1 MQARYHILR
10 EIGRGAMGRVY
21 LAHDN
26 LLERYVALKEL
37 SVPDYLSEEERA
49 EVRERFRLEAKAAAR
64 LTHPHILTVHDIILQ
79 GDRQFMVME
88 YLEGK
93 TMREVLAE
101 RRLSVSEV
109 LSIAPMVCEALGY
122 AHRQGIVHRDVKPD
136 NIFVLQDGNI
146 KLADFGIAKMIRVS
160 ERTHTDVIMGT
171 PNYIAPEV
179 IKGNPFDHRVDIFAL
194 GVTIYEMLSGRR
206 PFDAENDFAIIYRV
220 ATEEPVPLS
229 DLVEG
234 LPPGLVHAVH
244 RALHKDPTLRYQDVE
259 ELKSDLMEV
268 RSELGMGTRAEEAF
282 TKEEALRRELEA
294 AREAEISEWAGDRGY
309 DFRRDKEWKEL
320 IARIYSEQPKKERV
334 SEAPPWA
341 QRGVESGFHVAQE
354 PRAPSASVTNRV
366 AIGRAVS
373 TTTRPSNHI
382 HAGRAGN
389 GKLSSLTGG
398 RYSPGSRP
406 GKRGGES
413 LILSSRA
420 KRLAVAI
427 PALGTLLVAS
437 TLFPWIEKGLNPQR
451 SMAGISFPEG
461 MVLSSLVTLV
471 AGCDALVLLRM
482 VSSER
487 WTQAMK
493 GMSLLG
499 FVTTMLFL
507 GLRAFAGL
515 GYPKAPDLSLGGVLG
530 GIGWGL
536 WLAIAGSLVFYILC
550 SRLRGETC

>member
-1 MQARYHILR
+1 
-10 EIGRGAMGRVY
+10 MGRVY
-21 LAHDN
+21 LAHDS
-26 LLERYVALKEL
+26 LLERDVALKEL

-64 LTHPHILTVHDIILQ
+64 LTHPHILTVHDIILE
-79 GDRQFMVME
+79 GDRQFIVME

-101 RRLSVSEV
+101 RKLSAGEV

-122 AHRQGIVHRDVKPD
+122 AHRQGIIHRDVKPD

-234 LPPGLVHAVH
+234 LPPGLVHVVH
-244 RALHKDPTLRYQDVE
+244 QALLKDPTLRYQDME

-268 RSELGMGTRAEEAF
+268 RSELGTRAEEAF
-282 TKEEALRRELEA
+282 TKEEALMRELEA
-294 AREAEISEWAGDRGY
+294 AREAEISEWAGERGY
-309 DFRRDKEWKEL
+309 DFRRDREWKEL
-320 IARIYSEQPKKERV
+320 IARIYSARPEEEGVSTRLAWAQGPGEPGLHTPSNLRV
-334 SEAPPWA
+334 PSAPPA
-341 QRGVESGFHVAQE
+341 GRMAV
-354 PRAPSASVTNRV
+354 NRV
-366 AIGRAVS
+366 ASPSPRAYGNV
-373 TTTRPSNHI
+373 TVD
-382 HAGRAGN
+382 RAGDGETSPRVAGLDIKAPRPRRGN
-389 GKLSSLTGG
+389 AEGLVLSGKA
-398 RYSPGSRP
+398 R
-406 GKRGGES
+406 
-413 LILSSRA
+413 
-420 KRLAVAI
+420 RLAAGI
-427 PALGTLLVAS
+427 PVLAALVMAS
-437 TLFPWIEKGLNPQR
+437 TLFPWIGKGLNPPR
-451 SMAGISFPEG
+451 DLAGISFPEG
-461 MVLSSLVTLV
+461 MVLSGLVILV
-471 AGCDALVLLRM
+471 AGFDAILLLGM

-487 WTQAMK
+487 WTRAMR

-499 FVTTMLFL
+499 FLVTLLFL
-507 GLRAFAGL
+507 GLRAFGGL
-515 GYPKAPDLSLGGVLG
+515 GYRKAPGLSLGQVLA

-536 WLAIAGSLVFYILC
+536 WLAMAGSLLC
-550 SRLRGETC
+550 YVICARLREAAR